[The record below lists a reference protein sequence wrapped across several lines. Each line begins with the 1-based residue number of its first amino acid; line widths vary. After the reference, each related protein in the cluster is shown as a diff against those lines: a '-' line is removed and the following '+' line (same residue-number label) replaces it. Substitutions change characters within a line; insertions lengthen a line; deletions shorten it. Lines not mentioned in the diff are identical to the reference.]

1 MGTSKAMQLSMF
13 GEGQAGS
20 AQREALGA
28 PQVEELVEQ
37 LISELQ
43 GSPGASGK
51 LRDQILR
58 YLFVQKNLKAPE
70 LEKELPPDLF
80 ITLYGLKSM
89 LLKHSTRALAFY
101 LAEHKARF
109 RDFLESELED

>member
-13 GEGQAGS
+13 GEGQVGG
-20 AQREALGA
+20 AQREAFDT

-37 LISELQ
+37 ILSELPD
-43 GSPGASGK
+43 GPGDSEK
-51 LRDQILR
+51 LRDQIFH
-58 YLFVQKNLKAPE
+58 YLFVQKKLKATE
-70 LEKELPPDLF
+70 LEKALPPDLF

-89 LLKHSTRALAFY
+89 LLKHSRRAVAFY